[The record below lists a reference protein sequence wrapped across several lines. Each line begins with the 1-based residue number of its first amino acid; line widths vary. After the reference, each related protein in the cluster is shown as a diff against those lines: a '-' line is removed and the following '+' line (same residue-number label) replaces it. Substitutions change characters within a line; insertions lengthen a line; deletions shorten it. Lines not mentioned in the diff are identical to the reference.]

1 MKWHVLFLYYLGL
14 SLGDWWILSR
24 ILPSDP
30 GSSRFQSVPQPGR
43 WAGTDVQANPDVVWE
58 TPEGQW
64 VRLFTAW
71 GMVTLGTSFLMGDDM
86 MQASLCLVSGLF
98 FWLTSVFC
106 LCKDCFGTQKKSLP
120 GKDQILFH
128 FDLLS
133 ELFLSIEHNGHASFG
148 T

>member
-1 MKWHVLFLYYLGL
+1 MCYFFTTLAFLWGTGEFCPESYPQILVPVDSSQCPSLVGGLGQMSKPIQMWYARLQKASGWDCSLPEAWWHLGHHF
-14 SLGDWWILSR
+14 WW
-24 ILPSDP
+24 
-30 GSSRFQSVPQPGR
+30 G
-43 WAGTDVQANPDVVWE
+43 
-58 TPEGQW
+58 
-64 VRLFTAW
+64 
-71 GMVTLGTSFLMGDDM
+71 DM

-120 GKDQILFH
+120 GKDQIPFH

-133 ELFLSIEHNGHASFG
+133 ELFLNIEHNGHVSFG